1 MIQYYR
7 NIIENDE
14 TVSRPF
20 FYSSD
25 MSRSVGRRR
34 FKLRII
40 VGVIVPRRRNNSDKG
55 ENTIKCL
62 INFQEPN
69 CCSATKR

>member
-7 NIIENDE
+7 NIIENGE

-34 FKLRII
+34 FKPRII
-40 VGVIVPRRRNNSDKG
+40 VGVNVPGGGTNR
-55 ENTIKCL
+55 
-62 INFQEPN
+62 
-69 CCSATKR
+69 TKEKTQLNA